1 MTMTPDPAL
10 QAWLDQE
17 DRRTADIIRT
27 SGTYIQYVGGD
38 VAHHLTSFAYTVGL
52 FGIAHPELLVFGLDA
67 RTAGAL
73 LNDVSARV
81 REGRILVPGSTL
93 RFDDWAHRVRVE
105 AVPNPGDIA
114 FAANRFYQRPDEFSV
129 PLLQLT
135 YDDRDGRFPDEDG
148 YANASWIQ
156 PRPGEFSAR

>member
-93 RFDDWAHRVRVE
+93 RSA
-105 AVPNPGDIA
+105 
-114 FAANRFYQRPDEFSV
+114 
-129 PLLQLT
+129 
-135 YDDRDGRFPDEDG
+135 
-148 YANASWIQ
+148 
-156 PRPGEFSAR
+156 PR